1 MSFMHRFLTAVLAAS
16 LVRWEVR
23 RARTWFDRG
32 LALLPLLDGRSAA
45 CVRAMTGIYRRIL
58 GRIERVERH
67 AHKRRRCGRMGALM
81 LTDPGQADLGLPDI
95 HKMDGAAGKIGA
107 ATPSASPVP

>member
-1 MSFMHRFLTAVLAAS
+1 
-16 LVRWEVR
+16 
-23 RARTWFDRG
+23 
-32 LALLPLLDGRSAA
+32 
-45 CVRAMTGIYRRIL
+45 
-58 GRIERVERH
+58 
-67 AHKRRRCGRMGALM
+67 MGALM